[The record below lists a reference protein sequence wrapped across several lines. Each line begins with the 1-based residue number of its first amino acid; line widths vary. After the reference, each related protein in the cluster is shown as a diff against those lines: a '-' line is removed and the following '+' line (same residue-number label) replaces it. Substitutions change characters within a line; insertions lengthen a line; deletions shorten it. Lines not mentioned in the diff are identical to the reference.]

1 MTTPQDLDD
10 RFRETLGALPE
21 PERRRDPGQ
30 PLRPAAALT
39 GRQLLAL
46 FDAQVTSRQL
56 DLAGRWLRSFDEG
69 FYTIGSAGHEA
80 NAAVAA
86 ALRPTD
92 PALLHYR
99 SGAFYCLRAA
109 QAAGSFPGGDASAG
123 SFPDG
128 DAVAVGSPGGEGSAG
143 RFPDGDGPAGSFPD
157 GDGPAGS
164 FPGGDAVAVGFPDGD
179 GPAVDRTGGDGVAA
193 IGSPP
198 AGGDPD
204 DGTAPGA
211 GEPESLHPV
220 GAPDRTGASSA
231 AGSGP
236 AGSSPAAG
244 PAADAGDERPAPVGT
259 TDPLDGDA
267 GPVGQPVP
275 VGPVAYRVGSDGTT
289 EPVPRQRPAAP
300 EGTPAAPAAAPVTAA
315 PDPAPGSPTAADAVP
330 TATDAVSGGPVS
342 AGPGPAGPGLPV
354 TGTSPATAVD
364 PGPGGD
370 DGWQE
375 AYAGAARDVLR
386 GMVASTLDPI
396 AGGRHK
402 VFGRADLAVV
412 PTTSTI
418 ASHLPRAVGLGLA
431 LERLRRIDTAGRRD
445 DPAGPPRSPWPRDA
459 IVVCSFGDASVNH
472 ASATAAF
479 NTAGWYDHTGLRI
492 PVLFVCE
499 DNGLGISVR
508 SPDGWVERVLRAR
521 PGVRYFTADGT
532 DPVAVHVVA
541 AEAAGWV
548 RRHRRPAVLHLRTVR
563 LLGHAGADA
572 ERAYRSTAEIAAD
585 EARDPVLAT
594 ARLLV
599 EAGVATGEELLA
611 RYDER
616 GWQVRR
622 TAEEVLDEPKLA
634 APVDVVAPLSPRRP
648 KRVAT
653 TVAQAAQRAA
663 GPDAADRV
671 AAFGGK
677 PPELAGP
684 LTLAQ
689 SINAA
694 LADGMLSHPQLAVFG
709 EDVAAKGGVYGVT
722 KGLRERFGAA
732 RVFDTLLDE
741 TSVLGLGLG
750 AGLAGMLPVPEI
762 QYLAYLHNAEDQ
774 LRGEAATLQFFS
786 QGAFRNPMVVRVPG
800 LAYQEGFGG
809 HFHNDNSVAVLRDV
823 PGLVVAV
830 PARPDDAG
838 PLLRTCLAAAVV
850 DGTVSV
856 FLEPIALYHTRDLY
870 EPGDGEW
877 LGSYAEPA
885 DWAAGH
891 APIGRARVYGV
902 GSAEDVTIVTFGNG
916 VRMSLRAASTLA
928 DEGIGCRVVDLR
940 WLAPLPVADLIRE
953 ASATGRV
960 LVVDETRRS
969 GGVGEGI
976 LATLVDAGFVGA
988 ARRVAAVD
996 SFVPL
1001 GPAARQVLVSEDA
1014 ITQGARTLLA
1024 R

>member
-21 PERRRDPGQ
+21 PERRCDPAQ
-30 PLRPAAALT
+30 PVRPGAALT

-109 QAAGSFPGGDASAG
+109 QAAGSFPDGGT
-123 SFPDG
+123 
-128 DAVAVGSPGGEGSAG
+128 
-143 RFPDGDGPAGSFPD
+143 PAD
-157 GDGPAGS
+157 
-164 FPGGDAVAVGFPDGD
+164 
-179 GPAVDRTGGDGVAA
+179 
-193 IGSPP
+193 
-198 AGGDPD
+198 GDPD
-204 DGTAPGA
+204 RDT
-211 GEPESLHPV
+211 
-220 GAPDRTGASSA
+220 D
-231 AGSGP
+231 
-236 AGSSPAAG
+236 AG
-244 PAADAGDERPAPVGT
+244 PAATGHPSAGPAATGHPSAGPAGLPSDGTAATGLPSDGATDGQLSDGAAAGQASDGAVSAGPAPARDGGTTGDGGTPPPGADREPAVPGDPRVTPADVPGAPGDEAGPP
-259 TDPLDGDA
+259 PLA
-267 GPVGQPVP
+267 GPVT
-275 VGPVAYRVGSDGTT
+275 YRVGTDGTA
-289 EPVPRQRPAAP
+289 EPVPRHQP
-300 EGTPAAPAAAPVTAA
+300 TPAAAGPVPAGPVPAGPVPA
-315 PDPAPGSPTAADAVP
+315 GPVPAGADPAGADPAPTDPGQVTPAGAAERLTVAGVP
-330 TATDAVSGGPVS
+330 SAPADGPVP
-342 AGPGPAGPGLPV
+342 ARATGLDERPPGDRDA
-354 TGTSPATAVD
+354 
-364 PGPGGD
+364 
-370 DGWQE
+370 WEE
-375 AYAGAARDVLR
+375 AYAEAARDVLS
-386 GMVASTLDPI
+386 GMVASARDPI

-431 LERLRRIDTAGRRD
+431 VERLRRIDTAGRRD

-508 SPDGWVERVLRAR
+508 SPDGWVERTLRAR
-521 PGVRYFTADGT
+521 PGVRYFTVDGT
-532 DPVAVHVVA
+532 DPVAAYAVA

-634 APVDVVAPLSPRRP
+634 TPAEVVAPLSPRRP
-648 KRVAT
+648 LRVAT
-653 TVAQAAQRAA
+653 VVARAAQRAA
-663 GPDAADRV
+663 GPDAADRTE
-671 AAFGGK
+671 AFGGK

-694 LADGMLSHPQLAVFG
+694 LADGMLSHPELAVFG

-774 LRGEAATLQFFS
+774 LRGEAATMQFFS

-830 PARPDDAG
+830 PARPDDAA

-877 LGSYAEPA
+877 MGSYAEPGA
-885 DWAAGH
+885 WAAGH
-891 APIGRARVYGV
+891 VPIGRARVYGV
-902 GSAEDVTIVTFGNG
+902 GSAEDITIVTFGNG

-928 DEGIGCRVVDLR
+928 DEGIGSRVVDLR

-976 LATLVDAGFVGA
+976 LATLVDAGYVGA

-1001 GPAARQVLVSEDA
+1001 GPAARHVLVSEDA

>member
-1 MTTPQDLDD
+1 MLSDVTTPQDLDD
-10 RFRETLGALPE
+10 RFRETLAALAAAPQPRDRGE
-21 PERRRDPGQ
+21 PVSDG
-30 PLRPAAALT
+30 AALT
-39 GRQLLAL
+39 GQQLLEI

-56 DLAGRWLRSFDEG
+56 DLAGRWLRSFGEG
-69 FYTIGSAGHEA
+69 FYTIGSAGHES

-109 QAAGSFPGGDASAG
+109 QAAGRLGGAATPAGPANPPDPGQPGDAAMHSAET
-123 SFPDG
+123 
-128 DAVAVGSPGGEGSAG
+128 ASP
-143 RFPDGDGPAGSFPD
+143 
-157 GDGPAGS
+157 
-164 FPGGDAVAVGFPDGD
+164 
-179 GPAVDRTGGDGVAA
+179 GVAA
-193 IGSPP
+193 TLTAETGDTGVAAAQP
-198 AGGDPD
+198 A
-204 DGTAPGA
+204 
-211 GEPESLHPV
+211 E
-220 GAPDRTGASSA
+220 
-231 AGSGP
+231 
-236 AGSSPAAG
+236 
-244 PAADAGDERPAPVGT
+244 T
-259 TDPLDGDA
+259 TDA
-267 GPVGQPVP
+267 T
-275 VGPVAYRVGSDGTT
+275 GSDGAVGA
-289 EPVPRQRPAAP
+289 VPDPAEGRDRARLVPPGAAIAVDASGEAVVAAP
-300 EGTPAAPAAAPVTAA
+300 TPAAPP
-315 PDPAPGSPTAADAVP
+315 PAHAEGAEDAY
-330 TATDAVSGGPVS
+330 T
-342 AGPGPAGPGLPV
+342 
-354 TGTSPATAVD
+354 
-364 PGPGGD
+364 
-370 DGWQE
+370 E
-375 AYAGAARDVLR
+375 AARDVLR
-386 GMVASTLDPI
+386 GMVASAQEPI

-418 ASHLPRAVGLGLA
+418 ASHLPRAVGMGLA
-431 LERLRRIDTAGRRD
+431 LERLRRLDGAGRRGG
-445 DPAGPPRSPWPRDA
+445 PAGEPAAARSPWPPDA

-472 ASATAAF
+472 ASATAAL

-508 SPDGWVERVLRAR
+508 SPKGWVATALRSK
-521 PGVRYFTADGT
+521 PGIRYFSADGT
-532 DPVAVHVVA
+532 DPVGTYAVA
-541 AEAAGWV
+541 AEAAAWV
-548 RRHRRPAVLHLRTVR
+548 RRHRRPAVLHLGTVR
-563 LLGHAGADA
+563 LMGHAGADV
-572 ERAYRSTAEIAAD
+572 ESAYRGVEEIAAD
-585 EARDPVLAT
+585 LAGDPLLAT

-599 EAGVATGEELLA
+599 SAGVATPTELLA

-622 TAEEVLDEPKLA
+622 VAEEVLAEPKLTA
-634 APVDVVAPLSPRRP
+634 AADVVAPLAPRRP
-648 KRVAT
+648 VRVSRA
-653 TVAQAAQRAA
+653 VADAAARAA
-663 GPDAADRV
+663 GPGAGAR
-671 AAFGGK
+671 AEAFGGK

-694 LADGMLSHPQLAVFG
+694 LADAMLDHPQLALFG

-722 KGLRERFGAA
+722 KGLRDRFGPA

-741 TSVLGLGLG
+741 TSILGLGLG

-774 LRGEAATLQFFS
+774 LRGEAATMQFFS
-786 QGAFRNPMVVRVPG
+786 QGAFRNPMVVRVAG

-830 PARPDDAG
+830 PARPDDAA
-838 PLLRTCLAAAVV
+838 PLLRTCLASAAV
-850 DGTVSV
+850 DGTVCV

-870 EPGDGEW
+870 TDGDEEW
-877 LGSYAEPA
+877 LAGYAEPGA
-885 DWAAGH
+885 WSAGH
-891 APIGRARVYGV
+891 VPVGRARVYGV

-916 VRMSLRAASTLA
+916 VRMSLRAAATLA
-928 DEGIGCRVVDLR
+928 DEGIGTRVVDLR
-940 WLAPLPVADLIRE
+940 WLAPLPVADVVRE
-953 ASATGRV
+953 ATATGRV

-976 LATLVDAGFVGA
+976 IAALVDGGFVGA
-988 ARRVAAVD
+988 VRRVAGVD

-1001 GPAARQVLVSEDA
+1001 GPAARQVLVSEEA

>member
-1 MTTPQDLDD
+1 MLIDVTTPQHLDD
-10 RFRETLGALPE
+10 RFRESLGALPE
-21 PERRRDPGQ
+21 PERRRDPAQ
-30 PLRPAAALT
+30 PVRDDAALT
-39 GRQLLAL
+39 GHQLLAL

-56 DLAGRWLRSFDEG
+56 DLAGRWLRSFGEG

-99 SGAFYCLRAA
+99 SGAFYCARAA
-109 QAAGSFPGGDASAG
+109 QAAGEFPA
-123 SFPDG
+123 
-128 DAVAVGSPGGEGSAG
+128 
-143 RFPDGDGPAGSFPD
+143 
-157 GDGPAGS
+157 
-164 FPGGDAVAVGFPDGD
+164 
-179 GPAVDRTGGDGVAA
+179 
-193 IGSPP
+193 
-198 AGGDPD
+198 AGGDEATPTSGVPEPAPD
-204 DGTAPGA
+204 DTTSPVAGDEPSDERAADPDPYPAPTGAAAYQVGVDGTA
-211 GEPESLHPV
+211 
-220 GAPDRTGASSA
+220 
-231 AGSGP
+231 
-236 AGSSPAAG
+236 
-244 PAADAGDERPAPVGT
+244 
-259 TDPLDGDA
+259 
-267 GPVGQPVP
+267 
-275 VGPVAYRVGSDGTT
+275 
-289 EPVPRQRPAAP
+289 EPVPAPADPVADP
-300 EGTPAAPAAAPVTAA
+300 TDVAAAPAAGGGATSG
-315 PDPAPGSPTAADAVP
+315 DPAFGVVQPD
-330 TATDAVSGGPVS
+330 
-342 AGPGPAGPGLPV
+342 
-354 TGTSPATAVD
+354 
-364 PGPGGD
+364 
-370 DGWQE
+370 
-375 AYAGAARDVLR
+375 AYAAAARDVLR
-386 GMVASTLDPI
+386 GMVASTREPL

-431 LERLRRIDTAGRRD
+431 LERLRRVETAGGRD
-445 DPAGPPRSPWPRDA
+445 GADAPLRSPWPRDA

-472 ASATAAF
+472 ASATAAL

-508 SPDGWVERVLRAR
+508 SPQGWVERTLRAR
-521 PGVRYFTADGT
+521 PGLRWFAADGA
-532 DPVAVHVVA
+532 DPVETYQVA
-541 AEAAGWV
+541 AEAAAWV

-572 ERAYRSTAEIAAD
+572 ESAYRSAAEIAVD

-599 EAGVATGEELLA
+599 EAGLATGGELLS

-616 GWQVRR
+616 GWQIRR
-622 TAEEVLDEPKLA
+622 IAEEVLDEPKLA
-634 APVDVVAPLSPRRP
+634 TAAEVVAPLAPRRP
-648 KRVAT
+648 A
-653 TVAQAAQRAA
+653 RAA
-663 GPDAADRV
+663 AAVAEVAARAGGSGAGARV
-671 AAFGGK
+671 EAFGGK

-689 SINAA
+689 NINAA
-694 LADGMLSHPQLAVFG
+694 LADGLLAHPHMAVFG

-722 KGLRERFGAA
+722 EGLREKFGPA

-750 AGLAGMLPVPEI
+750 AGLAGLLPVPEI

-774 LRGEAATLQFFS
+774 LRGEAATMQFFS

-823 PGLVVAV
+823 PGLVIAV
-830 PARPDDAG
+830 PARPDDAA
-838 PLLRTCLAAAVV
+838 PLLRTCLAAAAV
-850 DGTVSV
+850 DGSVCV

-877 LGSYAEPA
+877 LGQYAEPGG
-885 DWAAGH
+885 WAAGH
-891 APIGRARVYGV
+891 VPIGRARVYGV
-902 GSAEDVTIVTFGNG
+902 GSAQDVTILTFGNG
-916 VRMSLRAASTLA
+916 VRMSLRAAAVLA
-928 DEGIGCRVVDLR
+928 DEGIGTRVVDLR
-940 WLAPLPVADLIRE
+940 WLAPLPVADIIRE

-976 LATLVDAGFVGA
+976 IAALVDAGYVGA
-988 ARRVAAVD
+988 ARRVAGVD

-1001 GPAARQVLVSEDA
+1001 GPAARQVLVSEEA